1 MNNIE
6 PVPLTLFRVQHG
18 SSFTYH
24 DENEGFVAKGHYWM
38 DYSHW
43 VNPTKV
49 RKHLDWWDKSSEP
62 SPFISLFSNLPDARE
77 RASFH
82 QGKGHRDIVIAQ
94 VNLTETVP
102 YRLRI
107 QFPEGPIELPEQEFS
122 YKTISVWVVNPRSSG
137 DWAFGTLSTVVK
149 LQTLMTV
156 LAIDRGRIKLQR
168 PSQMTHW
175 RELTVLLS

>member
-62 SPFISLFSNLPDARE
+62 SPFISLFSNLRKAN
-77 RASFH
+77 S
-82 QGKGHRDIVIAQ
+82 
-94 VNLTETVP
+94 T
-102 YRLRI
+102 RLIRTHI
-107 QFPEGPIELPEQEFS
+107 EKPI
-122 YKTISVWVVNPRSSG
+122 N
-137 DWAFGTLSTVVK
+137 
-149 LQTLMTV
+149 
-156 LAIDRGRIKLQR
+156 
-168 PSQMTHW
+168 
-175 RELTVLLS
+175 